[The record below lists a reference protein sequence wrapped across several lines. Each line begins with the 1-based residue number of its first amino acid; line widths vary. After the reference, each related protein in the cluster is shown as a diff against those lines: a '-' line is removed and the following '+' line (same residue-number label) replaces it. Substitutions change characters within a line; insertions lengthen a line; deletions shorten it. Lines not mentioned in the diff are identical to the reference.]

1 MDSDHNAY
9 IFNDADPD
17 AVTNSLLSSVNNTP
31 VFFLLKQRTFTYISK
46 VSPELPGAVAVF
58 FCPAPTLVL
67 APTPTL
73 LYVIFTGP

>member
-9 IFNDADPD
+9 IFKDADPD

-58 FCPAPTLVL
+58 FVRL
-67 APTPTL
+67 
-73 LYVIFTGP
+73 